1 MDSLRLPWR
10 RRPSAPNVEPRLIA
24 EHEPPAEQAPEF
36 DASSAEHV
44 REPQDADPI
53 LSLIGGADVGTRA
66 EQAWRELDETPAASN
81 ATSAAPCAADLIA
94 SLHAQYWRA
103 LSDPLASVTESW
115 VDQSDEAPAHAIPH
129 ALPRE
134 MDEEEA
140 HEASADTKRGNA
152 GSIETLLSGES
163 TIDDCFGRLEGRSA
177 PDPLDLAADSAPE
190 VLRLFAPP
198 DYCGAAQPHSSA
210 RASALPP
217 PLTRR
222 EHHVLSIDSPLVAP
236 SCTERSAVS
245 PDNLGSVE
253 PALRAS
259 ERLAREAEVAEVA
272 EAAESIDAAVPS
284 NAKAIDEQA

>member
-10 RRPSAPNVEPRLIA
+10 RRPSAPNVEPTLIA
-24 EHEPPAEQAPEF
+24 EHEPPAEQAPEVN
-36 DASSAEHV
+36 ASFKEHL

-66 EQAWRELDETPAASN
+66 ELARYDRDGETSASSAAS
-81 ATSAAPCAADLIA
+81 TIPCAADLIA
-94 SLHAQYWRA
+94 TLHAQYWRA
-103 LSDPLASVTESW
+103 LNDPQASVTESW
-115 VDQSDEAPAHAIPH
+115 VDEADREPAHAIPH
-129 ALPRE
+129 AISRE
-134 MDEEEA
+134 TDEEAA
-140 HEASADTKRGNA
+140 HEAAVHAKQDGA

-163 TIDDCFGRLEGRSA
+163 TIDDCFGRLESRSA
-177 PDPLDLAADSAPE
+177 LDPLGLAKDSPPE

-198 DYCGAAQPHSSA
+198 NYCADTQPHSWAS
-210 RASALPP
+210 ASALPP

-236 SCTERSAVS
+236 SCTERPVVS
-245 PDNLGSVE
+245 PGKLGPVE

-259 ERLAREAEVAEVA
+259 ERLARGAEATEVT
-272 EAAESIDAAVPS
+272 EAAEATIPS

>member
-10 RRPSAPNVEPRLIA
+10 RRPSAPNVEPTLIA
-24 EHEPPAEQAPEF
+24 EHKPPAERDPEF
-36 DASSAEHV
+36 NTSFEEHV
-44 REPQDADPI
+44 CEPQDADPI
-53 LSLIGGADVGTRA
+53 LSLIGGADGGTRA
-66 EQAWRELDETPAASN
+66 QQAWHDPGETPAASN

-94 SLHAQYWRA
+94 TLHEQYWRA
-103 LSDPLASVTESW
+103 LSDPQASVTQSW

-129 ALPRE
+129 ALPCDT
-134 MDEEEA
+134 DEEAA
-140 HEASADTKRGNA
+140 HGASAGTKQGNA
-152 GSIETLLSGES
+152 GSIETLLAGES
-163 TIDDCFGRLEGRSA
+163 TIDGCFGRLEGRSA
-177 PDPLDLAADSAPE
+177 ADPLGLAEDSEPE

-198 DYCGAAQPHSSA
+198 EYCAATQPHSSA
-210 RASALPP
+210 RASVLPP

-259 ERLAREAEVAEVA
+259 GRLAREAELAE
-272 EAAESIDAAVPS
+272 AAVPS

>member
-1 MDSLRLPWR
+1 
-10 RRPSAPNVEPRLIA
+10 LIA